1 MGNNMQN
8 SKTADVSVD
17 PGGYETHISSGFS
30 IETCS
35 LSQPLVIFF
44 ISHSDHL
51 TNYLGTEFLQ
61 DHASFSYF
69 IYLEI
74 IGPLRR

>member
-1 MGNNMQN
+1 MGSNMWN
-8 SKTADVSVD
+8 SKPADNS
-17 PGGYETHISSGFS
+17 GGYETCICSGLS
-30 IETCS
+30 TETCP
-35 LSQPLVIFF
+35 LSQPLIF

-51 TNYLGTEFLQ
+51 TNYLGTEFLR
-61 DHASFSYF
+61 DHTSFSYF